1 MCRFR
6 HVRDVYLRCNHAI
19 NRPVEMVTCDSPN
32 CKFSPSHP
40 VNCVPPRCLRTC
52 AQYRGYP
59 QQYSPNIDNF
69 CPSCWKV
76 MGSRRRY

>member
-19 NRPVEMVTCDSPN
+19 NRPVEMVTCDDPN

-52 AQYRGYP
+52 AQ
-59 QQYSPNIDNF
+59 
-69 CPSCWKV
+69 
-76 MGSRRRY
+76 